1 MPAPAA
7 FGEHLH
13 SLADPVLTALGY
25 LGAPEP
31 GSKVADVV
39 HRIHS

>member
-31 GSKVADVV
+31 GKVADVV
-39 HRIHS
+39 YRIHS